1 MANRFPM
8 LVFWRGEQGR
18 WPLWLPVFL
27 GMGAAFYFAL
37 SFEPPPAWAW
47 AALGLAA
54 AAALA
59 SGLVPARAPLALAAA
74 LLLGFALAAL
84 RAQAVATPVLDHVL
98 TAHLTGRVRSI
109 EPRPRGSRLV
119 LENVRSGVF
128 APGRVPRRIRVAL
141 RGRPSIRAGDWLSL
155 TARLDAPPSPVEP
168 GASDLGRSLY
178 FQSIGAVGFAF
189 GRARP
194 ILAAGPPVL
203 AQRLT
208 QSVEDLRGRMTR
220 RILQVLPGSTG
231 GIAAALIT
239 GTRGGIS
246 EEDEAALR
254 DAGLAHVLAIA
265 GLHMALVGGGLF
277 WLLRALLAAVPAL
290 ALNYPIKKW
299 AAGVAL
305 LAAGFYLV
313 ISGAAPS
320 SVRAFVMFAIAMLAV
335 LLDRPAVTMR
345 SLALAA
351 AVLLLARPESIA
363 DPGFQMSF
371 AAVAALVA
379 VAEWEATRKRLA
391 APRSACWR
399 YIRAIGLTSLVGS
412 LATLPFALFFF
423 GRATHYA
430 VLGNLI
436 AMPVMGFWVMPCAA
450 LAVALMPLG
459 WDGPA
464 LHLLGWGI
472 EAMVAMGRWVSSL
485 PGAVSLSPAMPVS
498 ALALMALGGLWCVI
512 WQRHARWWGLAPVVL
527 GIVLAFIAP
536 RPDMLVAP
544 DGATVAVRGDDG
556 LLHFLRMP
564 KDKFAARE
572 WLRRD
577 GDGRDIKEAVGMPGL
592 RCDGVGCVV
601 GWHGVVIAASMRPE
615 ALEEDCA
622 RASVLISAAVA
633 PGCKGPQVL
642 IDQQAAAQGE
652 GWRIR
657 LSPAPAAESVRTY
670 RGDRPWVAKPASR

>member
-1 MANRFPM
+1 LSA

-27 GMGAAFYFAL
+27 GAGAALYFAL
-37 SFEPPPAWAW
+37 SFEPPFAWAW
-47 AALGLAA
+47 IASVLAA
-54 AAALA
+54 GMALVAAA
-59 SGLVPARAPLALAAA
+59 GLGRAPMALLAA
-74 LLLGFALAAL
+74 LLLGFGLASL
-84 RAQAVATPVLDHVL
+84 RAGSVATPVLDHAV

-109 EPRPRGSRLV
+109 EPRPGGARLV
-119 LENVRSGVF
+119 LENVRSGAF
-128 APGRVPRRIRVAL
+128 APGRTPRRVRVAL
-141 RGRPSIRAGDWLSL
+141 RGQGDIGPGDWLSL

-189 GRARP
+189 GRART
-194 ILAAGPPVL
+194 IVAAGPPD
-203 AQRLT
+203 APQRVK
-208 QSVEDLRGRMTR
+208 QGIEDLRGRMTR
-220 RILQVLPGSTG
+220 RIQAVLPGSTG
-231 GIAAALIT
+231 GVAAALIT

-246 EEDEAALR
+246 DEDEAALR

-277 WLLRALLAAVPAL
+277 WLARALLAAAPAL

-299 AAGVAL
+299 AAGAAL
-305 LAAGFYLV
+305 LAACFYLV

-320 SVRAFVMFAIAMLAV
+320 SVRAFVMFAMAMAAV
-335 LLDRPAVTMR
+335 LLDRPALTMR

-351 AVLLLARPESIA
+351 AVLLLARPESVA

-379 VAEWEATRKRLA
+379 VAEWEARHGRA
-391 APRSACWR
+391 EPRGPVWR
-399 YIRAIGLTSLVGS
+399 YTRAVALTSLVGS

-450 LAVALMPLG
+450 LSVALMPLG
-459 WDGPA
+459 WDAPV
-464 LHLLGWGI
+464 LHVLGLGI
-472 EAMVAMGRWVSSL
+472 NVVVAMGRWVSGL

-498 ALALMALGGLWCVI
+498 ALALIALGGLWCAI
-512 WQRHARWWGLAPVVL
+512 WQRRSRWWGLAPLAL
-527 GIVLAFIAP
+527 GVTLAFGAP
-536 RPDMLVAP
+536 RPDMLVAA

-556 LLHFLRMP
+556 LLHFLRKP
-564 KDKFAARE
+564 KDRFAARE

-577 GDGRDIKEAVGMPGL
+577 GDGRRIEDAVGMPGL
-592 RCDGVGCVV
+592 RCDGVGCAVMR
-601 GWHGVVIAASMRPE
+601 HGAMIAASTRPE
-615 ALEEDCA
+615 ALAEDCV
-622 RASVLISAAVA
+622 RAGVLVSAADVVD
-633 PGCKGPQVL
+633 CKGPAVV
-642 IDQQAAAQGE
+642 IGAGQARAGE
-652 GWRIR
+652 GWRVT
-657 LSPAPAAESVRTY
+657 LASPPHAGSVRAW
-670 RGDRPWVAKPASR
+670 RGQRPWVATVNGARK